1 MSGLGTAT
9 FSTQA
14 LVFIYMSYVHLWD
27 PARHTAPPA
36 SAPDTT
42 VGGKRPLAQERR
54 HLRGEGHRSCHH
66 LSPWVGALTRA
77 PDQRVGLF
85 AQVRHWEGFR

>member
-9 FSTQA
+9 SSTQA

-36 SAPDTT
+36 SALDSTA
-42 VGGKRPLAQERR
+42 GGKRPLAQERET
-54 HLRGEGHRSCHH
+54 LAGG
-66 LSPWVGALTRA
+66 GAQKLPPFLPGWELLPGSLTK
-77 PDQRVGLF
+77 G
-85 AQVRHWEGFR
+85 